1 MLRLRVVRWTNCTPT
16 SRSSAAMRRLTVV
29 LGMPSRRAAAVKLP
43 ASTTRANMAISLR
56 SIIVANNET
65 MFLNYRQL
73 WVNAIEANSAPSKTG
88 SRPMTTKRNVLVTGA
103 TGQQGGAVARA
114 LLSRGHRVKALTRKP
129 DSGAARQLMSAGAD
143 LVTGDLGDAAS
154 VLKAA
159 SGVSTMFLMGN
170 SYEAGT
176 EEETRQGII
185 AAEAAKAAGV
195 GHLIYSSVAD
205 ANKKTGIPHFE
216 SKYLVEKHVAGLG
229 LPYTISA
236 PVAFMENIVAPW
248 SIGALRQG
256 THAFAMPP
264 KRVLQ
269 LVALADI
276 GAFVSALVERREQ
289 VFGKRFDFAGDEL
302 SGEEQAKILSHAIGR
317 PINYQ
322 EIPIAAARQQSED
335 AALMLEWFDRVGYDA
350 DIVALRRD
358 FSEVRWHSFAD
369 WARAFD
375 WSVLERTS
383 SVA

>member
-1 MLRLRVVRWTNCTPT
+1 MAAKAYRSRNADRARRLRSRFREPQIRIFDCPHCLTALLVIET
-16 SRSSAAMRRLTVV
+16 SRVRHVEAACRALDQPHSDRTLERRNAAADRRLWHAKQA
-29 LGMPSRRAAAVKLP
+29 R
-43 ASTTRANMAISLR
+43 
-56 SIIVANNET
+56 
-65 MFLNYRQL
+65 
-73 WVNAIEANSAPSKTG
+73 G
-88 SRPMTTKRNVLVTGA
+88 SRET
-103 TGQQGGAVARA
+103 AR
-114 LLSRGHRVKALTRKP
+114 LDDTSKHHDIVEIKHLYPEMGRFKGHRVKALTRKP
-129 DSGAARQLMSAGAD
+129 DSNAARQLMSAGAD

-159 SGVSTMFLMGN
+159 SGVATMFLMGN
-170 SYEAGT
+170 SNEAGT

-229 LPYTISA
+229 IPYTISA
-236 PVAFMENIVAPW
+236 PASFMENIVAPW
-248 SIGALRQG
+248 SIGALSQG
-256 THAFAMPP
+256 TYAFPMPP

-276 GAFVSALVERREQ
+276 GAFVAALIERRDQ
-289 VFGKRFDFAGDEL
+289 VFGKRFDLAGDEL
-302 SGEEQAKILSHAIGR
+302 SGEEQARILSHAIGR

-335 AALMLEWFDRVGYDA
+335 VALMFEWFDRVGADA
-350 DIVALRRD
+350 DIAALRRD

-369 WARAFD
+369 WAREFD
-375 WSVLERTS
+375 WTVLERTS

>member
-1 MLRLRVVRWTNCTPT
+1 MSNKQ
-16 SRSSAAMRRLTVV
+16 S
-29 LGMPSRRAAAVKLP
+29 
-43 ASTTRANMAISLR
+43 
-56 SIIVANNET
+56 
-65 MFLNYRQL
+65 
-73 WVNAIEANSAPSKTG
+73 
-88 SRPMTTKRNVLVTGA
+88 VLVTGG

-114 LLSRGHRVKALTRKP
+114 LLSRGHRVRALTRKP
-129 DSGAARQLMSAGAD
+129 DSNAARQLMSTGAD

-176 EEETRQGII
+176 EEETRQGIS

-205 ANKKTGIPHFE
+205 ANKKTGIPHFQ
-216 SKYLVEKHVAGLG
+216 SKYLVESLVAGLG
-229 LPYTISA
+229 IPYTISA

-276 GAFVSALVERREQ
+276 GAFVAALVERREQ
-289 VFGKRFDFAGDEL
+289 VFGMRFDFAGDEL
-302 SGEEQAKILSHAIGR
+302 SGEEQVKTLSR
-317 PINYQ
+317 TPS
-322 EIPIAAARQQSED
+322 AARSSIRKSQSPWLASKARMQRSCSNGSTASATTPISLRCVGIFPRSAGTVLQTGRASLTGAFLNGRLLSPEFALPPTD
-335 AALMLEWFDRVGYDA
+335 AVNRDHIDPSLDA
-350 DIVALRRD
+350 SRY
-358 FSEVRWHSFAD
+358 
-369 WARAFD
+369 
-375 WSVLERTS
+375 
-383 SVA
+383 

>member
-1 MLRLRVVRWTNCTPT
+1 M
-16 SRSSAAMRRLTVV
+16 S
-29 LGMPSRRAAAVKLP
+29 
-43 ASTTRANMAISLR
+43 
-56 SIIVANNET
+56 
-65 MFLNYRQL
+65 
-73 WVNAIEANSAPSKTG
+73 
-88 SRPMTTKRNVLVTGA
+88 TKRSVLVTGA

-129 DSGAARQLMSAGAD
+129 DSAAARQLMAAGAD

-159 SGVSTMFLMGN
+159 SGVGTMFLMGN

-185 AAEAAKAAGV
+185 AAEAAKSAGV

-229 LPYTISA
+229 IPYTISA

-256 THAFAMPP
+256 TYAFAMPP

-276 GAFVSALVERREQ
+276 GAFVSALVERLIR
-289 VFGKRFDFAGDEL
+289 
-302 SGEEQAKILSHAIGR
+302 GEEGSGRAPLRRSLCQTGRAWASRHSRCPRGLRRCSKARMRRSCSNGSTASATTPISSHCVGIFRRSAGTVLQTGRARLTGAFLNGLSPEVATRIIGR
-317 PINYQ
+317 
-322 EIPIAAARQQSED
+322 
-335 AALMLEWFDRVGYDA
+335 
-350 DIVALRRD
+350 
-358 FSEVRWHSFAD
+358 
-369 WARAFD
+369 
-375 WSVLERTS
+375 
-383 SVA
+383 

>member
-1 MLRLRVVRWTNCTPT
+1 
-16 SRSSAAMRRLTVV
+16 
-29 LGMPSRRAAAVKLP
+29 
-43 ASTTRANMAISLR
+43 
-56 SIIVANNET
+56 
-65 MFLNYRQL
+65 
-73 WVNAIEANSAPSKTG
+73 
-88 SRPMTTKRNVLVTGA
+88 MTTKRTVLVTGA

-114 LLSRGHRVKALTRKP
+114 LLSSGHRVKSLTRKP
-129 DSGAARQLMSAGAD
+129 DSDAARRLASAGAD
-143 LVTGDLGDAAS
+143 VVAGDLGDPVS
-154 VLKAA
+154 VAEAA
-159 SGVSTMFLMGN
+159 SGVDTMFLMGN

-185 AAEAAKAAGV
+185 AADAAKAAGV

-216 SKYLVEKHVAGLG
+216 SKHLVEKHVVGLG
-229 LPYTISA
+229 IPYTISA

-248 SIGALRQG
+248 SIGGLRQG

-276 GAFVSALVERREQ
+276 GAFVAALVERREQ

-302 SGEEQAKILSHAIGR
+302 SGEEQAKILSQVIGR

-322 EIPIAAARQQSED
+322 EIPISAARQQSED
-335 AALMLEWFDRVGYDA
+335 TALMFEWFDRAGYDA
-350 DIVALRRD
+350 DITALRRD
-358 FSEVRWHSFAD
+358 FPGVRWHSFAD

-383 SVA
+383 FAA